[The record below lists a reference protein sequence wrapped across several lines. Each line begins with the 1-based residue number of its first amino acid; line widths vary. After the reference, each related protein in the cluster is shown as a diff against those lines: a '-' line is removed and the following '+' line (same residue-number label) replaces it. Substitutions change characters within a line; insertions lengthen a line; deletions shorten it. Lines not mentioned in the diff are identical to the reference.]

1 MLGDDGERENICR
14 YDWEGEGFKCHVLGC
29 NVSLLG
35 AQKWSSESCS
45 RTVNIYGH
53 EQSEGEYFFIDV
65 CFALSKSIC

>member
-35 AQKWSSESCS
+35 AQNGVVSHA
-45 RTVNIYGH
+45 VI
-53 EQSEGEYFFIDV
+53 Q
-65 CFALSKSIC
+65 